1 MSTYELIFIHNIPF
15 LADSTGAIFY
25 YSGHCA
31 AKEQVHIGSYREGV
45 LTLLDDWKA
54 RVEPNLDAWRASL
67 EPSKRGTPLP
77 RAEKPPRAV
86 RGRAGKSAAAASS
99 ASSDTGPAVSRTGVE
114 GIS

>member
-1 MSTYELIFIHNIPF
+1 MSAHELIFIHNIPF
-15 LADSTGAIFY
+15 LADSTGALFY
-25 YSGHCA
+25 YSGNCA
-31 AKEQVHIGSYREGV
+31 AKEQIHIGSYRDGV

-54 RVEPNLDAWRASL
+54 RVEPNLVAWRASL

-99 ASSDTGPAVSRTGVE
+99 SSSDTGPAVSRTGVE